1 MPQYIESSQSRPI
14 RYFQKNLKKPS
25 KNRKFA
31 LGRGFTRL
39 IYARDTESPLTGI
52 EGAASPEISLR
63 AENATQ
69 EILEE

>member
-1 MPQYIESSQSRPI
+1 
-14 RYFQKNLKKPS
+14 
-25 KNRKFA
+25 
-31 LGRGFTRL
+31 LGRGFTGL

-63 AENATQ
+63 AENAAQ